1 LDSFAEYTP
10 PDRFLAEI
18 REKYRAEERDR
29 KETVPIK

>member
-10 PDRFLAEI
+10 PDPFLAEI
-18 REKYRAEERDR
+18 REKYRAGADR